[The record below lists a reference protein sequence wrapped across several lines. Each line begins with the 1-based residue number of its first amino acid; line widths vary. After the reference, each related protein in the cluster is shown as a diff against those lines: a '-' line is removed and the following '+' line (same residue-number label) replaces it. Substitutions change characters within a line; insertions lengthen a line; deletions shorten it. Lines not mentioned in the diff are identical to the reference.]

1 MELIPNETAE
11 KIFSKEEYQ
20 KMEYIKPYLL
30 SIF

>member
-1 MELIPNETAE
+1 MEIIPNDTAD
-11 KIFSKEEYQ
+11 KIFEQEEYQ